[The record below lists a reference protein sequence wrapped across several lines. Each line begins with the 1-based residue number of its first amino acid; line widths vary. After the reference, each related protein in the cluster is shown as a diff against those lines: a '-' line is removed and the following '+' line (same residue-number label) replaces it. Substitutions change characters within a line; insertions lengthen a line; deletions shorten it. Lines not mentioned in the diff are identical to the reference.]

1 VKTKAVRFCDFSSL
15 NKLPKEYAV
24 IMDMSVIPIIF
35 GVFAGIIVIT
45 AIVRIFCLRRLGYN
59 RSVVVYSVVT
69 DAPAQGAYYN
79 QQQQYGQPAYG
90 QPAYGQPPV
99 YAQPPQQVYGNA
111 AYQQPAFPPP
121 PPPPGAQQS
130 IY

>member
-1 VKTKAVRFCDFSSL
+1 
-15 NKLPKEYAV
+15 
-24 IMDMSVIPIIF
+24 MDMSVIPIIF

-45 AIVRIFCLRRLGYN
+45 AIVRIVCLRRLGYN

-79 QQQQYGQPAYG
+79 QQQQQYGQPVYGQPAYG
-90 QPAYGQPPV
+90 QQAYGQPVYGQPPV

-111 AYQQPAFPPP
+111 AYQQQPAFPP